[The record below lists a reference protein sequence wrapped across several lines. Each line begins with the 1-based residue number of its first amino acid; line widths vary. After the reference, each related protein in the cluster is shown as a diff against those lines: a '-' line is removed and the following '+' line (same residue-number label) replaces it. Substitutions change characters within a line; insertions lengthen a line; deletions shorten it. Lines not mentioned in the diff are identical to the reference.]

1 MAYVFYT
8 CYGPEGGCELK
19 HRTIWAMAE
28 CLAHAPA
35 GRSGFRCSPEY
46 ASFDREPLTLE
57 EERALAKETEEMVR
71 REERR
76 RNTWRIPGITAKV
89 VK

>member
-28 CLAHAPA
+28 CIIRASA
-35 GRSGFRCSPEY
+35 GRSGFRCSPEFG
-46 ASFDREPLTLE
+46 SFGRESLTRE
-57 EERALAKETEEMVR
+57 EERELAEETEELVR

-76 RNTWRIPGITAKV
+76 RNTWRIPGVTAKA

>member
-1 MAYVFYT
+1 MAHDFYT
-8 CYGPEGGCELK
+8 CHEPGGGCELK

-28 CLAHAPA
+28 CLARAPA
-35 GRSGFRCSPEY
+35 GRSGFRCSSEY
-46 ASFDREPLTLE
+46 ASFAREPLTLE
-57 EERALAKETEEMVR
+57 EERALAEETEEMVR

-76 RNTWRIPGITAKV
+76 RNTWRIPGITAKA